1 MSMSVLADFTAAVL
15 MPCATIPRDHTIVH
29 VNLGI
34 PEMDGLAMVKLICP
48 RLFSLSL
55 KKGIEQKNHFV
66 IRCMI
71 NLLKQKQVFDFPCE
85 NTGCESCRY
94 KRVY

>member
-55 KKGIEQKNHFV
+55 KKGIEQKNNFL

-71 NLLKQKQVFDFPCE
+71 NLVKTEASIRLSMRKHRLRILQI
-85 NTGCESCRY
+85 
-94 KRVY
+94 

>member
-48 RLFSLSL
+48 IIFS
-55 KKGIEQKNHFV
+55 
-66 IRCMI
+66 
-71 NLLKQKQVFDFPCE
+71 
-85 NTGCESCRY
+85 
-94 KRVY
+94 

>member
-48 RLFSLSL
+48 RLLSLSL

-71 NLLKQKQVFDFPCE
+71 NLVKTE
-85 NTGCESCRY
+85 ANTGCESCRY